1 MAYPE
6 TSRTLTVVHI
16 LGPDDF
22 ELALDVRIKVLD
34 EVEVIRKPLPSD
46 EIVDPVFVPD
56 VTFASHIRE
65 RLDVGM
71 DRSEQQAEI
80 RDVAT

>member
-1 MAYPE
+1 MVDAM
-6 TSRTLTVVHI
+6 TDRILTVVHI
-16 LGPDDF
+16 LGPDDL

-34 EVEVIRKPLPSD
+34 EVEVIGKPLPSD
-46 EIVDPVFVPD
+46 EVVDSVFVPD

-71 DRSEQQAEI
+71 DRSEQQAEV

>member
-1 MAYPE
+1 MSYPK
-6 TSRTLTVVHI
+6 TNRTLTVVHI
-16 LGPDDF
+16 LRPDDL
-22 ELALDVRIKVLD
+22 ELALDVRIKVFD
-34 EVEVIRKPLPSD
+34 EVKVVGKPLPSD

-71 DRSEQQAEI
+71 DRSEQQAKV

>member
-1 MAYPE
+1 MSYPE
-6 TSRTLTVVHI
+6 TSRALTVVHI
-16 LGPDDF
+16 LGPDDL

-34 EVEVIRKPLPSD
+34 EVKVIGKPLPSN

-56 VTFASHIRE
+56 ITFASHIRE

-71 DRSEQQAEI
+71 DRSEQQAEV